1 MNLEAIL
8 SQVLDATGAFNPRIA
23 IALFVICSVGE
34 FGPSIPYLLETIWL
48 LTGYQITRGVPPL
61 PPLDLLLFW
70 LIAQSGRQTGS
81 FALYNVSRFGSPPLI
96 KLHKKYLESRLAGKQ
111 VIPSGVLRRLTNLSP
126 FSVALGRLFGLRIPL
141 TLTLGAKRKLPILSL
156 GVVLSSLVW
165 DGVYLFLG
173 VTVGATVAVKPLNM
187 ILYSLIGLTVLYVVT
202 FIIRFFARFRPS
214 NVKPK

>member
-8 SQVLDATGAFNPRIA
+8 LQVLDVTGAFNPKIA

-48 LTGYQITRGVPPL
+48 LTGYQIARGVL
-61 PPLDLLLFW
+61 PPFDLLLFW

-81 FALYNVSRFGSPPLI
+81 FALYNVSRFGSPPLM

-111 VIPSGVLRRLTNLSP
+111 IIPSGVLRRLTNLSP

-141 TLTLGAKRKLPILSL
+141 TLTLGAKRRLPVLSL
-156 GVVLSSLVW
+156 GVVLSSLAW

-173 VTVGATVAVKPLNM
+173 VTVGATVAVRPINM

-202 FIIRFFARFRPS
+202 FIIRFLARFRPS
-214 NVKPK
+214 DVKPE